1 MVLHCG
7 KRFDIPHT
15 LLLMYCF
22 YVYWTIST
30 GAPRKTDWVLEQWQE
45 IKSKSRSD
53 FRTLL
58 TSIPRLINKSIK
70 IVKLNLI
77 VLYYNV
83 ALEYKFSYG
92 RKGNNNFLW
101 RPSMDF
107 LPLWPLTFQ
116 QTTWSQTGRLKRN
129 IPWLLI
135 SFSGMQMLC
144 ILKLVTK
151 TELV

>member
-83 ALEYKFSYG
+83 VIRIQIFLRQKRKQQFPFKAKHGFS
-92 RKGNNNFLW
+92 
-101 RPSMDF
+101 P
-107 LPLWPLTFQ
+107 PLTLNFS
-116 QTTWSQTGRLKRN
+116 TNNLKSNRKTQAKY
-129 IPWLLI
+129 P
-135 SFSGMQMLC
+135 
-144 ILKLVTK
+144 LVIN
-151 TELV
+151 

>member
-15 LLLMYCF
+15 LLPSCF
-22 YVYWTIST
+22 YIYWTILT
-30 GAPRKTDWVLEQWQE
+30 GLPRKTDWVLEQWQE

-83 ALEYKFSYG
+83 VIRIQIFLRQKRKQQFPFKAKHGFSPHLNLNFSTNNLKSN
-92 RKGNNNFLW
+92 RKTQAKY
-101 RPSMDF
+101 
-107 LPLWPLTFQ
+107 PLVI
-116 QTTWSQTGRLKRN
+116 N
-129 IPWLLI
+129 
-135 SFSGMQMLC
+135 
-144 ILKLVTK
+144 
-151 TELV
+151 